1 MGPHSLC
8 HTLHPLTEHPVPR
21 LSRNCMSKRA
31 LQRNSTMKWER
42 GSTDVAT
49 PNREHTPGDYAAP
62 CSNTRYNI
70 KP

>member
-1 MGPHSLC
+1 
-8 HTLHPLTEHPVPR
+8 
-21 LSRNCMSKRA
+21 
-31 LQRNSTMKWER
+31 MKWER